1 MTKLLPKA
9 HWEIQKGTNEQ
20 ARAYTQKISTRKP
33 NTDPYE
39 RGTFTPGQGS
49 RTDLATVT
57 AALKE
62 GKDMVEAIGGNPEI
76 YVKYHKG
83 LQAY

>member
-39 RGTFTPGQGS
+39 RGTFTPG
-49 RTDLATVT
+49 
-57 AALKE
+57 
-62 GKDMVEAIGGNPEI
+62 
-76 YVKYHKG
+76 
-83 LQAY
+83 